1 MHPSRSSGIL
11 LHPTSLPGRYGIG
24 DLGDEAYRFADFL
37 IASGQSLWQVLPL
50 GPTDEGGSPYSSYSA
65 FAGNTLLISPE
76 KLIEDGLLEQ
86 SDLVDVAMRETQH
99 VDFDEARK
107 TKNAFLR
114 RAFKR
119 FQAIDNALRQ
129 SLESFAQ
136 ENASWLDDY
145 ALFQA
150 LKHANGGKAWLEWD
164 RPLARR
170 EPEALSRAHIELR
183 AEIEAQKFF
192 QYLFFKQWHAL
203 KTVCNQRGIR
213 IIGDVPIFVAHDS
226 ADVWTNRDQFK
237 LDEHGRPTVVAGVP
251 PDYFSD
257 TGQFWGNPLYNWH
270 RMRENGFAWWI
281 DRLRASFQLFDL
293 VRLDH
298 FRGFAACWEIPA
310 GETTAQNG
318 QWVET
323 PGREL
328 FTAVRNA
335 LGEVAIIAE
344 DLGVITPDVVELRKE
359 FGFPGM
365 RVLQFA
371 FSGEREKENVN
382 LPENFDQ
389 DVVAYTGTHDNDTT
403 VGWFNQLRVA
413 NTTDAEK
420 TREFCLNYLQSDGR
434 EINWDFIRA
443 VLASVAG
450 TTIIP
455 LQDVL
460 GLGSEARMNTPNTMN
475 GNWRWRYAGRWP
487 AEHAG
492 GVRTDSADGNF
503 TAEHAARLRRLTEET
518 NRSDNLIDDK

>member
-1 MHPSRSSGIL
+1 MNFFRASGIL
-11 LHPTSLPGRYGIG
+11 LHPTSLPGLFGIG
-24 DLGDEAYRFADFL
+24 DLGGEAYRFADFL
-37 IASGQSLWQVLPL
+37 VASGQGLWQVLPL

-76 KLIEDGLLEQ
+76 KLAEDGLLER
-86 SDLVDVAMRETQH
+86 SDLVDLASPETAR
-99 VDFDEARK
+99 VDFYEVRK

-114 RAFKR
+114 IAFER
-119 FQAIDNALRQ
+119 FQANDNALR
-129 SLESFAQ
+129 ESFTYFVQ
-136 ENASWLDDY
+136 ENASWLTDY

-150 LKHANGGKAWLEWD
+150 LKKANDGAGWIEWD
-164 RPLARR
+164 RPLAMR
-170 EPEALSRAHIELR
+170 EPEALSRARIELSE
-183 AEIEAQKFF
+183 EIDAQKFF

-203 KTVCNQRGIR
+203 KAFCNQRGIR

-257 TGQFWGNPLYNWH
+257 TGQFWGNPLYNWD
-270 RMRENGFAWWI
+270 RMREDGFAWWI
-281 DRLRASFQLFDL
+281 QRLRASFQLFDV

-310 GETTAQNG
+310 GESTAQNG
-318 QWVET
+318 EWVDT

-328 FTAVRNA
+328 FTAVRKA
-335 LGEVAIIAE
+335 LGEVDIIAE

-371 FSGEREKENVN
+371 FSGENEKENVN

-403 VGWFNQLRVA
+403 VGWFNQLSLA
-413 NTTDAEK
+413 NTADAEK
-420 TREFCLNYLQSDGR
+420 TRDFCLNYLQSDGR

-443 VLASVAG
+443 VLGSVAG
-450 TTIIP
+450 AAIIP

-460 GLGSEARMNTPNTMN
+460 GLGSEGRMNTPNTMS
-475 GNWRWRYAGRWP
+475 GNWRWRFQDASLP
-487 AEHAG
+487 
-492 GVRTDSADGNF
+492 
-503 TAEHAARLRRLTEET
+503 AEHAARLRRLTEES
-518 NRSDNLIDDK
+518 NRGRQ